1 MLSRQP
7 VAPSAAHRAG
17 PAGAASMP
25 PKKIKRPT
33 AKPAADWLGFIAPHL
48 RSYETLGAGERQKF
62 ITQLSTKSG
71 YRENTLRRFISA
83 AGFLEASGL
92 TSIPPG
98 LKRMPVLSVETI
110 AKISKRDPE
119 LGQQLLKGLTQGV
132 WTTEALKKKRTDLA
146 KSSPTGKPKR
156 LRVYDPDNLVRVVA
170 QFKAKHRRPFDEDFV
185 MVRLRDWPLPVRFD
199 AVAEPELVLSF
210 PRCQVVVFDE
220 AALKWGTSA
229 QRAKRE
235 FLRSVVLAAAMFDY
249 VIVFV
254 AALGEELSRCLDA
267 LRPQSRERIWSEQGP
282 PSAKAIGAAL
292 GRFRTLEARAG
303 EP

>member
-1 MLSRQP
+1 ML
-7 VAPSAAHRAG
+7 
-17 PAGAASMP
+17 
-25 PKKIKRPT
+25 PKKNKQQT
-33 AKPAADWLGFIAPHL
+33 AKPTADWLGFIAPHL
-48 RSYETLGAGERQKF
+48 RSYETLGTGERQKF
-62 ITQLSTKSG
+62 ITQLSTKCG

-119 LGQQLLKGLTQGV
+119 LGQELLKGLTQGV

-146 KSSPTGKPKR
+146 KASPAGKLKG

-170 QFKAKHRRPFDEDFV
+170 QFKAKRRQPFDEDFV
-185 MVRLRDWPLPVRFD
+185 MVRLRDWPLAVRFD

-210 PRCQVVVFDE
+210 PRHREVVVFDE

-235 FLRSVVLAAAMFDY
+235 FPRSVVLAAAMFDY

-254 AALGEELSRCLDA
+254 AALGEELSRCLA
-267 LRPQSRERIWSEQGP
+267 ILRPQSRERIWSEQGP

-292 GRFRTLEARAG
+292 SGFLELEARAG

>member
-1 MLSRQP
+1 
-7 VAPSAAHRAG
+7 
-17 PAGAASMP
+17 MP
-25 PKKIKRPT
+25 PKKNKRPT
-33 AKPAADWLGFIAPHL
+33 AKPSADWLGFIAPHL
-48 RSYETLGAGERQKF
+48 RGYETLGAGERQKF
-62 ITQLSTKSG
+62 ITRLSSESG
-71 YRENTLRRFISA
+71 YSENTLRRFISA
-83 AGFLEASGL
+83 AGFLDASGL

-119 LGQQLLKGLTQGV
+119 LGQQLLKGLTQGL
-132 WTTEALKKKRTDLA
+132 WTTEALKKKRAELA
-146 KSSPTGKPKR
+146 KSRPTGKPKR
-156 LRVYDPDNLVRVVA
+156 LHRYDPDRLVRVVA
-170 QFKAKHRRPFDEDFV
+170 RFKASHRRPAEDFV

-210 PRCQVVVFDE
+210 PSYRQVVIFDE

-235 FLRSVVLAAAMFDY
+235 FLRSLVLAAAMFDY

-254 AALGEELSRCLDA
+254 AALGEELARCLDG
-267 LRPQSRERIWSEQGP
+267 LRPQSRERVWSEQGP
-282 PSAKAIGAAL
+282 PSVRAIGAAL
-292 GRFRTLEARAG
+292 NGFVALEARAG